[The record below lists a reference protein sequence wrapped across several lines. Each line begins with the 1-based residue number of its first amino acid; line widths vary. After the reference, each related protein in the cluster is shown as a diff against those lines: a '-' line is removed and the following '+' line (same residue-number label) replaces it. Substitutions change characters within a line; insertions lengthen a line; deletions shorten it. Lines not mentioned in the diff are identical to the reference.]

1 MYMYKFRKGYR
12 EMEERRGINRIEYRT
27 KSVVVICD
35 TQEKF
40 MVDVKNVSPLGMGLI
55 LPKEYPNILNQ
66 DIIIVAP
73 TMIMFANVNRVEPDA
88 DGQMIAGVHAKEFT
102 QDVLEYLQ
110 ERIG

>member
-1 MYMYKFRKGYR
+1 
-12 EMEERRGINRIEYRT
+12 MEERREINRIEY
-27 KSVVVICD
+27 KVQSVVVVCD

-55 LPKEYPNILNQ
+55 LPAEYPDILNQ
-66 DIIIVAP
+66 DVIVVAP
-73 TMIMFANVNRVEPDA
+73 TMIMYANVNRVEPDEN
-88 DGQMIAGVHAKEFT
+88 GQMIAGVHAKEFS